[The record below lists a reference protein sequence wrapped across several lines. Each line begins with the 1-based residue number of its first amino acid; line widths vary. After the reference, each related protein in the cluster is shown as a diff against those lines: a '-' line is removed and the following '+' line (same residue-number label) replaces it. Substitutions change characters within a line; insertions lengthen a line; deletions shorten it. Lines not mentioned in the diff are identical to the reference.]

1 MFCDLVGSTSTAK
14 LDAEDWRERDDDGA
28 CLDADPRHWL
38 ETGTI
43 TLTPLDRRQVGAI
56 LGQGHVEQRRQQRDI
71 FGRVYPD
78 RLERRLEIGEPPLD
92 AHF

>member
-1 MFCDLVGSTSTAK
+1 MGSSFARYVGSSLIAVVR
-14 LDAEDWRERDDDGA
+14 ARARDI
-28 CLDADPRHWL
+28 L
-38 ETGTI
+38 I